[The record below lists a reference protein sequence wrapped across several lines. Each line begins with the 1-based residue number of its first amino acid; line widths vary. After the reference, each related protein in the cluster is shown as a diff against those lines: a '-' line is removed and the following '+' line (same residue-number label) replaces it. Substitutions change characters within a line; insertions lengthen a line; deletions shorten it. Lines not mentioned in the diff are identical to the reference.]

1 MESIRL
7 FFVFRGS
14 NNLQGTKMSH
24 PWKRKVIFEVAK
36 MMGYVS
42 YQKDIGFFGPQI
54 VPTISFRTPFPKV
67 EIFFKM
73 LSAVNEGGVNL
84 QTLVM
89 LDVRPFGEQGDISG
103 FPMVLFWM

>member
-24 PWKRKVIFEVAK
+24 PWKRTVIFEVAK

-42 YQKDIGFFGPQI
+42 YQKDIGFFLGL
-54 VPTISFRTPFPKV
+54 K
-67 EIFFKM
+67 
-73 LSAVNEGGVNL
+73 
-84 QTLVM
+84 
-89 LDVRPFGEQGDISG
+89 
-103 FPMVLFWM
+103 